1 MRLPFDVGYSRSPF
15 RRWTLWPLALFSL
28 TFWVLAGCGPEVAV
42 ATPIANTVP
51 AAAVGS
57 PLTSKPST
65 GKPSGGIPSTGI
77 PRLRVPHTGLQATFT
92 PETATPE
99 PTVPPEPAA
108 VEKQPPELTASSVYL
123 ELNSPPDKP
132 LDWTDS
138 ITISGTTSPGATVS
152 VNGIRVLTAP
162 DGRFL
167 AKLAPGSV
175 ADPVLP
181 VFIEVIASHGAG
193 SIAWTVTAALPPG
206 DGVTTFIGE
215 VTKISGD
222 HLRAVAGET
231 GIILLTGAGLV
242 ELTTTPA
249 TVVRIPAGPNLGQEN
264 RAAVSTAGGR
274 VLHLM
279 VLPDR
284 PVTSVHFTGV
294 VVPSP
299 ASSSGDAFLTL
310 RDRQGNQVSAALP
323 PDIAEPPIGTL
334 ATAILSRPSYG
345 GELRIT
351 GLDTAAASLDRV
363 STALERAKAAGGA
376 EALARLSRGLAATA
390 KSRLILLDEASQ
402 WPEPSLAGG
411 ARAEFAVLRQAY
423 EETLARYESSP
434 VLLEVDGII
443 TSLGPKTAQGREMTV
458 GSKWRPLELYTL
470 ADRHLA

>member
-1 MRLPFDVGYSRSPF
+1 
-15 RRWTLWPLALFSL
+15 
-28 TFWVLAGCGPEVAV
+28 
-42 ATPIANTVP
+42 
-51 AAAVGS
+51 
-57 PLTSKPST
+57 
-65 GKPSGGIPSTGI
+65 
-77 PRLRVPHTGLQATFT
+77 
-92 PETATPE
+92 
-99 PTVPPEPAA
+99 
-108 VEKQPPELTASSVYL
+108 
-123 ELNSPPDKP
+123 
-132 LDWTDS
+132 
-138 ITISGTTSPGATVS
+138 
-152 VNGIRVLTAP
+152 
-162 DGRFL
+162 
-167 AKLAPGSV
+167 
-175 ADPVLP
+175 VLP

-242 ELTTTPA
+242 ELTATPA
-249 TVVRIPAGPNLGQEN
+249 TVVRIPAGPNLVQEN

-323 PDIAEPPIGTL
+323 PDIAEPPIRTL

-363 STALERAKAAGGA
+363 STALERAKAACGA

-411 ARAEFAVLRQAY
+411 ARAEFAMLRQAY

-443 TSLGPKTAQGREMTV
+443 TSLGPKTAQEREMTV
-458 GSKWRPLELYTL
+458 GSKWGRWNYMYPRGPAFGLALLERPLKRWRDGSMGWPVLKTTPVNMAGPRSASINYIWGAGWSPPTIL
-470 ADRHLA
+470 DPVRRPGSRPRRPVKWRTAWAGGCYLWRQWAR

>member
-1 MRLPFDVGYSRSPF
+1 MESP
-15 RRWTLWPLALFSL
+15 
-28 TFWVLAGCGPEVAV
+28 
-42 ATPIANTVP
+42 
-51 AAAVGS
+51 
-57 PLTSKPST
+57 
-65 GKPSGGIPSTGI
+65 
-77 PRLRVPHTGLQATFT
+77 
-92 PETATPE
+92 
-99 PTVPPEPAA
+99 
-108 VEKQPPELTASSVYL
+108 
-123 ELNSPPDKP
+123 
-132 LDWTDS
+132 
-138 ITISGTTSPGATVS
+138 
-152 VNGIRVLTAP
+152 
-162 DGRFL
+162 
-167 AKLAPGSV
+167 
-175 ADPVLP
+175 
-181 VFIEVIASHGAG
+181 
-193 SIAWTVTAALPPG
+193 
-206 DGVTTFIGE
+206 FIGE

-242 ELTTTPA
+242 ELTATPA

-274 VLHLM
+274 ILHLM

-310 RDRQGNQVSAALP
+310 RDRQGNQVSVASP
-323 PDIAEPPIGTL
+323 RDIAEPPIGTL

-458 GSKWRPLELYTL
+458 GSKWGPLELYIPSRTGIWLSPAGTPPEAL
-470 ADRHLA
+470 AGWLNGLAGVEDYTSEYGAPQISVNQLIWGAGWSQPTILDPVRRPGSRPRRPVKWRTAWPGGCYLWRQWAR